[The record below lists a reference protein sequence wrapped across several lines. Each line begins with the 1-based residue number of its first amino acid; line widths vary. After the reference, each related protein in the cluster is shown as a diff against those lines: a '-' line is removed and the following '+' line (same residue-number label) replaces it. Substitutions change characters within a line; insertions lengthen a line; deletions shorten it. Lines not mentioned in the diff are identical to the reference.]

1 MRALLSALIAS
12 AALSGTAAAQT
23 GPDSDGFYTTGW
35 HRIAALEQVGRG
47 WMFIYIP
54 TASISCGPNTGPRN
68 LVALSSSLEG
78 FTAPA
83 FYDQLNTTLLAA
95 MAAGAEVQF
104 RVKEA
109 TEGAGYCHV
118 ERFAVR
124 PATSSGDRPA
134 VAASRHERAFPDTGR
149 ATSLPYLPQDRYGWG
164 PE

>member
-1 MRALLSALIAS
+1 MRTLLSAVLA
-12 AALSGTAAAQT
+12 ACALSGAAAAQT
-23 GPDSDGFYTTGW
+23 GPDSEGFYTTGF
-35 HRIAALEQVGRG
+35 HRIAALEQAGRG

-68 LVALSSSLEG
+68 FVALSADLPG
-78 FTAPA
+78 FTSPA
-83 FYDQLNTTLLAA
+83 YYGELNTTLLAA

-109 TEGAGYCHV
+109 TPGAGYCHV

-124 PATSSGDRPA
+124 PAGASGDRPA
-134 VAASRHERAFPDTGR
+134 AAAARQQRAFPETGR
-149 ATSLPYLPQDRYGWG
+149 AASLPYLPQEHYGWG